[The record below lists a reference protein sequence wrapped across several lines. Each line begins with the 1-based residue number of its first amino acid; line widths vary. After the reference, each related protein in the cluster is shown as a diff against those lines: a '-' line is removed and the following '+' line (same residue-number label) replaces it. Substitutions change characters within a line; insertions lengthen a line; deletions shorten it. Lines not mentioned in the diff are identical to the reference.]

1 QADTDDNGLGDAC
14 EGSAVLVL
22 EPALVKVNEDAE
34 EAHFCFLIEDRMD
47 GCPVPF
53 PFQIYLSTITGT
65 ADSPGDF
72 SAVRQ
77 QMQLF
82 LNCSKSLCVSIPIRD
97 DTVLELEETF
107 EVSVELG
114 TTAA

>member
-1 QADTDDNGLGDAC
+1 MKM
-14 EGSAVLVL
+14 
-22 EPALVKVNEDAE
+22 PE

-77 QMQLF
+77 QCNSSGTVRNLF
-82 LNCSKSLCVSIPIRD
+82 V
-97 DTVLELEETF
+97 
-107 EVSVELG
+107 
-114 TTAA
+114 